1 MISEATELLTKR
13 QNLNRAQMQSVMEE
27 IMAGRTQTEQII
39 SFLRA
44 LGDKGE
50 TVEELT
56 AAVSVMRAHVTK
68 IVTKHKVLL
77 DTCGTGGD
85 KSGTFNISTVVAF
98 IASGCQITVAKHGNR
113 CVSSRCGSADI
124 FEALGININMS
135 KERVEECLDNIGIAF
150 LFAPNLHPAM
160 KYAMPARKQIGKR
173 TIFNILGPLSNPAGA
188 TNQLIGVFDKQ
199 LTEPLTRV
207 LVNLG
212 SRHVLVVHGEDGLD
226 EITTTSSTYI
236 SEANKGEI
244 KSYKVNPEDFGID
257 RAKPKE
263 LLGGDATVNAK
274 ILLDILSGEKG
285 PKRDIAVLNSAA
297 AIYAADQAESIKE
310 AIKLANNSIDSKAA
324 LKKLEELKKFS
335 GNN

>member
-1 MISEATELLTKR
+1 
-13 QNLNRAQMQSVMEE
+13 
-27 IMAGRTQTEQII
+27 
-39 SFLRA
+39 
-44 LGDKGE
+44 
-50 TVEELT
+50 
-56 AAVSVMRAHVTK
+56 
-68 IVTKHKVLL
+68 
-77 DTCGTGGD
+77 
-85 KSGTFNISTVVAF
+85 
-98 IASGCQITVAKHGNR
+98 
-113 CVSSRCGSADI
+113 
-124 FEALGININMS
+124 
-135 KERVEECLDNIGIAF
+135 
-150 LFAPNLHPAM
+150 PNLHPAM

-324 LKKLEELKKFS
+324 LEKLEALKKFS